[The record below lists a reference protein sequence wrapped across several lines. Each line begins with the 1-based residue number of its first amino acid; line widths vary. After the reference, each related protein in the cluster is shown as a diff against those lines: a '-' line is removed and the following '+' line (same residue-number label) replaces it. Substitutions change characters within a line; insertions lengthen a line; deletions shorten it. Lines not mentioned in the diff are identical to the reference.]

1 MLEWRCADEPAENVG
16 PFSSTLLYGISLMYC
31 MTTSLAQGGAGLG
44 TCGCPP
50 AKVRRLCAEAG
61 FTSVRELPIDSPV
74 HILYEIK
81 P

>member
-1 MLEWRCADEPAENVG
+1 MLEWRCADDPAENVG
-16 PFSSTLLYGISLMYC
+16 SFYTLVYSISLMYC
-31 MTTSLAQGGAGLG
+31 MTTSLAHGGAGLG

-61 FTSVRELPIDSPV
+61 FTGMRELPIDNPFN
-74 HILYEIK
+74 ILYEIR

>member
-1 MLEWRCADEPAENVG
+1 
-16 PFSSTLLYGISLMYC
+16 

-50 AKVRRLCAEAG
+50 SVVRSLGKSAG
-61 FTSVRELPIDSPV
+61 FGSVGELEIGDPFNR
-74 HILYEIK
+74 LYELR

>member
-1 MLEWRCADEPAENVG
+1 
-16 PFSSTLLYGISLMYC
+16 MYC
-31 MTTSLAQGGAGLG
+31 MTTSLAHGGPGLG

-50 AKVRRLCAEAG
+50 AKMRRLCAEAG